1 MKLLLLHCT
10 ESGQKVLA
18 RLPHTGYR
26 LPSTV
31 RTMELKCTGRI
42 NEELLL
48 SSLEDGFDAVLV
60 VGCHRENCKY
70 LDGNLRAERR
80 VQRVARMLADAGI
93 TDKKVDMLLVGPDEG
108 AKLAAR
114 IARLLESPG
123 DAAAGNPA
131 PAGPAA
137 GESAAAV
144 GARSG
149 GKK

>member
-18 RLPHTGYR
+18 RLPQIGYR

-60 VGCHRENCKY
+60 VGCHRENCRY

-80 VQRVARMLADAGI
+80 VQRIARMLADAGVM
-93 TDKKVDMLLVGPDEG
+93 DKKVDMLLVGPDEG

-114 IARLLESPG
+114 IAAFLAPG
-123 DAAAGNPA
+123 AE
-131 PAGPAA
+131 PAA
-137 GESAAAV
+137 GAETASVPAQ
-144 GARSG
+144 SG